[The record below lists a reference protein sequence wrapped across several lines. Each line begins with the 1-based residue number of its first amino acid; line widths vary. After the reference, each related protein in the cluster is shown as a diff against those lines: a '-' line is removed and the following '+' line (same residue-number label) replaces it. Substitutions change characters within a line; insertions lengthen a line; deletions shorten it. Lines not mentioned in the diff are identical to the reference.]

1 MEFSRLWL
9 IAVSMVFVTFVAGAA
24 DTSLSV
30 SGNVVAS
37 SCKVD
42 FNKKVTIGTFSGK
55 DFPSVG
61 SASAFKAM
69 NINLSECYSKLT
81 SVNVTFSGVT
91 DADNPMLLAVTGSG
105 TGGDIATGV
114 GVELLDN
121 GGKTIPFNSVKPIH
135 FTLDEGMTTLSF
147 LLRYK
152 STKYPVTSGEAPAVL
167 FFDLAYQ

>member
-1 MEFSRLWL
+1 MGIRSFWQ
-9 IAVSMVFVTFVAGAA
+9 IVAGVLLVSSLSMAA
-24 DTSLSV
+24 DTSLLV

-42 FNKKVTIGTFSGK
+42 FNNKVTIGTFSGK

-61 SASAFKAM
+61 STSAFKAM
-69 NINLSECYSKLT
+69 NISLSECYNKLT

-91 DADNPMLLAVTGSG
+91 DAENPTLLAVTGSG
-105 TGGDIATGV
+105 TGRAVATGI

-121 GGKTIPFNSVKPIH
+121 GGDTIPFNTSKQIP
-135 FTLDEGMTTLSF
+135 FALDEGMTTLSF
-147 LLRYK
+147 LVRYK
-152 STKYPVTSGEAPAVL
+152 STKFPVTYGEAPAVL